1 MEREDKKYEVLPG
14 VKTPDIKTILDAAS
28 DFTNP
33 GVDNVAI
40 KGGDFRKTLAP
51 EKTVA
56 APTAADIE
64 QLQNLGAEVSEAE
77 KRASEESRKRMEEIK
92 KQVMAPETIKDLKK
106 VAASKEVS
114 EEKREQL
121 NKERS
126 ELEAK
131 QAEEEEKNKARE
143 ERKLAQQKILEEM
156 EQKKAAA
163 EEKERKRR
171 EEAEAAKKQQ
181 EEQKRVKL
189 EEDLRKKKE
198 ANPEADKDAE
208 YLAWVK
214 AKKEAAVAGAE
225 SKKKQEDK
233 NGKSSLRPGAQTE
246 PKKAEASS
254 SDSQTLDDFSEF
266 L

>member
-1 MEREDKKYEVLPG
+1 MDREDKKYEVLPG

-40 KGGDFRKTLAP
+40 KGGDIRKTLAP
-51 EKTVA
+51 EGTVS
-56 APTAADIE
+56 APTSADIAE
-64 QLQNLGAEVSEAE
+64 LQNLGAEVSEAE
-77 KRASEESRKRMEEIK
+77 KRSSEESRKRMEEIK

-106 VAASKEVS
+106 VAAAKEVS

-121 NKERS
+121 EKERS

-131 QAEEEEKNKARE
+131 KAEEDEKNKARE

-171 EEAEAAKKQQ
+171 EEAEEAKKKQ
-181 EEQKRVKL
+181 EEEKRVKL
-189 EEDLRKKKE
+189 EEELRKKKE
-198 ANPEADKDAE
+198 SNPDAVKDEAYK
-208 YLAWVK
+208 AWVM
-214 AKKEAAVAGAE
+214 AKKEEAA
-225 SKKKQEDK
+225 KQKKQEQ
-233 NGKSSLRPGAQTE
+233 KSKEAPKAE
-246 PKKAEASS
+246 PKKTDNAG

>member
-51 EKTVA
+51 EEKVA
-56 APTAADIE
+56 APSAADIE

-189 EEDLRKKKE
+189 EEELRKKKE

-214 AKKEAAVAGAE
+214 AKKEAAVAEAE
-225 SKKKQEDK
+225 SKKKKDK

-254 SDSQTLDDFSEF
+254 SDYQTLDDFSEF